1 MNPTVNSETYDPSE
15 IEIGGSNVHF
25 RKLTILA
32 GSVLTAG
39 TVLGESATATKY
51 EAAPDQAS
59 IEPFVLLNDVDATS
73 GDVEANVYISG
84 TFDFNKLTAPG
95 GVTLKQLQDAWKG
108 TAMFVVSASQ
118 P

>member
-1 MNPTVNSETYDPSE
+1 MTPTVNSEAYDPSE
-15 IEIGGSNVHF
+15 IEIGGDAHF
-25 RKLTILA
+25 RKLTILS

-39 TVLGESATATKY
+39 TVLGESVTVTKY
-51 EAAPDQAS
+51 EAAADQAD
-59 IEPFVLLNDVDATS
+59 IEPFVLLNDVDATA

-84 TFDFNKLTAPG
+84 TFDYNKLIVPV